1 MFTKPVEATDHPIII
16 RQTTHKRDS
25 FSAHFHALTQET
37 KSSTS
42 GTTLTLGARDSIRP
56 HVEAV
61 ADVASRHDLALD
73 RLLRNAANTHT
84 QQVSSFLHTQH
95 TLCALNATHTLHSLP
110 WQLVA
115 TLQTQS

>member
-1 MFTKPVEATDHPIII
+1 MCTKPVEATEYPTSI
-16 RQTTHKRDS
+16 RETTHKLDS
-25 FSAHFHALTQET
+25 VSAHVHALTQEP

-42 GTTLTLGARDSIRP
+42 DTTLTLGARDSIRP

-61 ADVASRHDLALD
+61 ADVASRHDLALE

-95 TLCALNATHTLHSLP
+95 TQIGRASCRDRVC
-110 WQLVA
+110 QYV
-115 TLQTQS
+115 